1 MFNKRK
7 KEIQILKLQLEE
19 KEAIIANLVEENE
32 KLAKQLELMR
42 RSIEIVAKAKA
53 NMK

>member
-1 MFNKRK
+1 MFGK
-7 KEIQILKLQLEE
+7 KKQIEKLNLQLEE

-32 KLAKQLELMR
+32 KLSKQLELMR
-42 RSIEIVAKAKA
+42 RSVEIVAKAKA